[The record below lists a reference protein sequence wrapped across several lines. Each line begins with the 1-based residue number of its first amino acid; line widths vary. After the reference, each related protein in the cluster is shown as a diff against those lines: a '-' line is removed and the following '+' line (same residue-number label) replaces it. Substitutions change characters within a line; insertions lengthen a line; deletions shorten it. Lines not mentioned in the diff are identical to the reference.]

1 MTLEY
6 RRECRQSNLLES
18 LTTSSE
24 TLAED
29 SNSYNNRRPDLEFTH
44 LLRMLAD
51 KAEIV
56 RARTK
61 WHSKQNQQE
70 WYDLIH
76 VHQLSLHVY
85 FYFFSFFVLSFSF
98 SALRFCFPFVGIF
111 RWWWI
116 WTTNTHTKK
125 KKYWSEAQILLGME
139 DETFTK
145 NLLFQSF
152 SQHYTEKLNI
162 INEVQA
168 DLLWNIYYLAS
179 LWLLINC

>member
-1 MTLEY
+1 MAFETKSARVIWSYSRAPTL
-6 RRECRQSNLLES
+6 
-18 LTTSSE
+18 SSC
-24 TLAED
+24 LF
-29 SNSYNNRRPDLEFTH
+29 LF
-44 LLRMLAD
+44 LF
-51 KAEIV
+51 I
-56 RARTK
+56 
-61 WHSKQNQQE
+61 
-70 WYDLIH
+70 
-76 VHQLSLHVY
+76 
-85 FYFFSFFVLSFSF
+85 FCSFFF
-98 SALRFCFPFVGIF
+98 IF
-111 RWWWI
+111 RITILFPICWYI
-116 WTTNTHTKK
+116 SLVMNLNHKHTHKKK